1 MIARVRFH
9 EAARDEYLAAAIRY
23 EDARRGLGVDFQ
35 VEVDDYVDKAAAGML
50 PGSPTTSV
58 EGHDIR
64 KLPLS
69 RFPYVLH
76 FERRGDELIV
86 WAVAHTRRRPGY
98 WRRRR

>member
-1 MIARVRFH
+1 LSARVRFH
-9 EAARDEYLAAAIRY
+9 EAARDEYLAAATRY
-23 EDARRGLGVDFQ
+23 EDARPGLGVDLQ
-35 VEVDDYVDKAAAGML
+35 AEVDDYKAAAGML

-58 EGHDIR
+58 QGHDIR

-98 WRRRR
+98 WQRRR

>member
-1 MIARVRFH
+1 
-9 EAARDEYLAAAIRY
+9 
-23 EDARRGLGVDFQ
+23 
-35 VEVDDYVDKAAAGML
+35 ML

-58 EGHDIR
+58 QGHDIR

-98 WRRRR
+98 WQRRR